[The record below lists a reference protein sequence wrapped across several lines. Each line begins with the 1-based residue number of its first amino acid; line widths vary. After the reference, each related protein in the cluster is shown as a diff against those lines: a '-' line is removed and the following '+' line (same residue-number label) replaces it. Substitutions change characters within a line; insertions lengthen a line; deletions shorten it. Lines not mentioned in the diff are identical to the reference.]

1 MREINKQISKRCK
14 ELNNNKYQDEM
25 FIILPAKSVEA
36 LENESKQQSNCV
48 RTYSED
54 YANGSCDIYFMRLLC
69 SKNKSLV
76 TVEVKNNE
84 VVQSRIKHNN
94 LPTEEQRLFLE
105 KWQQNVLQNCR
116 V

>member
-1 MREINKQISKRCK
+1 
-14 ELNNNKYQDEM
+14 M

-69 SKNKSLV
+69 AKNK
-76 TVEVKNNE
+76 
-84 VVQSRIKHNN
+84 
-94 LPTEEQRLFLE
+94 
-105 KWQQNVLQNCR
+105 
-116 V
+116 